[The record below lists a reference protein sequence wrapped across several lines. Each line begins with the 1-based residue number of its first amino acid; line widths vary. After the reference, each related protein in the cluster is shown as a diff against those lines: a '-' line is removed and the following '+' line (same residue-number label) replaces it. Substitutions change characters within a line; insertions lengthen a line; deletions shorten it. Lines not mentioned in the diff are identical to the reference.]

1 MVSVN
6 PKSSFKLQI
15 LAQNTISQEKDN
27 RLATLKTRRAE
38 LIDLIQQAVDLKCH
52 RERGQTFAE
61 MKKLA
66 ALQAKDAK
74 KARDSINK
82 VLDANADMTQKIE
95 DQMSLE
101 SASSKVQVNAQVLT
115 AEKARKE
122 KANSDAKTERAA
134 KKQKKEEDENKK
146 DPTGFASKKAAAA
159 KAAAEKATKLE
170 DTKVQRQKV
179 AAEKAAANA
188 KVKMEEAMEK
198 ARDPLAFATKKK
210 AEEKMTSAL
219 DNKAE
224 KAASSSSD
232 DDSEHLSAHADMYMA
247 SPLWH
252 HGTIHPKYQT

>member
-101 SASSKVQVNAQVLT
+101 SASSKVQPSKCHGVGHSYIEVFFLT
-115 AEKARKE
+115 AVLRNPPHQPEHL
-122 KANSDAKTERAA
+122 N
-134 KKQKKEEDENKK
+134 
-146 DPTGFASKKAAAA
+146 
-159 KAAAEKATKLE
+159 
-170 DTKVQRQKV
+170 
-179 AAEKAAANA
+179 
-188 KVKMEEAMEK
+188 
-198 ARDPLAFATKKK
+198 
-210 AEEKMTSAL
+210 
-219 DNKAE
+219 
-224 KAASSSSD
+224 SSSRHQPNTASLGRGMSREKSFTD
-232 DDSEHLSAHADMYMA
+232 LLRNQQTSRSHLDQNHQARARHEGLPRPQESSTTGQSSHPVMNGGGGQP
-247 SPLWH
+247 SRPLTGWLSKVPPAPM
-252 HGTIHPKYQT
+252 GTRPTAGREGS